1 MGTCVPAKLRVK
13 ALVLIEGIYS
23 LDGDKAVIKD
33 IIEVCE
39 RYDAVLC
46 LDDAHG
52 TGTLG
57 AHGRGILEEQGL
69 AVYEPD
75 VAAFRERVQTM
86 YLDSEYAE
94 TWPEGLLEKIN
105 ALGN

>member
-1 MGTCVPAKLRVK
+1 MERLYR
-13 ALVLIEGIYS
+13 ALHPSGFELV
-23 LDGDKAVIKD
+23 AVSVD
-33 IIEVCE
+33 E
-39 RYDAVLC
+39 D
-46 LDDAHG
+46 
-52 TGTLG
+52 
-57 AHGRGILEEQGL
+57 
-69 AVYEPD
+69 PSD

>member
-1 MGTCVPAKLRVK
+1 MQA
-13 ALVLIEGIYS
+13 A
-23 LDGDKAVIKD
+23 A
-33 IIEVCE
+33 
-39 RYDAVLC
+39 DATAEFARENQLQKE
-46 LDDAHG
+46 AE
-52 TGTLG
+52 LG
-57 AHGRGILEEQGL
+57 SFLEEQGL